1 VRTMQS
7 RDNVNCFRGSS
18 LAADLPD
25 PNPCLLG
32 IIRDWM
38 QKRGHDLPPRWKI
51 DPPDER
57 FAKYCAD
64 AYQAAPHTPMEFRTR
79 ESYRI
84 FIAELDEQFQLFSRA
99 GYTFSLWRGD
109 GQPYRDSSE
118 MREDVLRHHRLFVYP
133 TSGMSPDHPLAQQA
147 MPGWSWND
155 VFRAVHDLVAHAA
168 TGFQFGPTGE
178 ENAFRFHATLHSAG
192 AILALAAETRLQ
204 NCWVNFGSHLRDASG
219 SLIRPGEADYSPPS
233 MRPYAEQKAFA
244 PVAGAIDCTLWI
256 RFLRD

>member
-1 VRTMQS
+1 MQS

-38 QKRGHDLPPRWKI
+38 RKRGDDLPSRWKI

-64 AYQAAPHTPMEFRTR
+64 AYQAAQHTPAEFRTR

-84 FIAELDEQFQLFSRA
+84 FITELNEQFQLFSHA

-109 GQPYRDSSE
+109 GQPYRDSRE
-118 MREDVLRHHRLFVYP
+118 MRADALRHHRLFVIRRAICRRIIRSRNQQCRVGHGTMYFAQYMISSP
-133 TSGMSPDHPLAQQA
+133 TPP
-147 MPGWSWND
+147 PGSNSD
-155 VFRAVHDLVAHAA
+155 QRAKR
-168 TGFQFGPTGE
+168 T
-178 ENAFRFHATLHSAG
+178 RFDFTL
-192 AILALAAETRLQ
+192 R
-204 NCWVNFGSHLRDASG
+204 C
-219 SLIRPGEADYSPPS
+219 
-233 MRPYAEQKAFA
+233 
-244 PVAGAIDCTLWI
+244 
-256 RFLRD
+256 